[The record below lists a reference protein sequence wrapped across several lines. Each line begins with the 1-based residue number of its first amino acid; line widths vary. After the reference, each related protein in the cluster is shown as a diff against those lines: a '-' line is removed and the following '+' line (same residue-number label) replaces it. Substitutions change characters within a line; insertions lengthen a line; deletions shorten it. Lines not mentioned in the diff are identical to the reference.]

1 MQMSKFVPTVRILP
15 NGLTV
20 IVQPVPY
27 APVAAAVIAYKA
39 GSLWETDHTRGLSH
53 FCEHMMF
60 RGTSRVSGTR
70 FWQTI
75 QRDGGVSNA
84 FTSRDMTAYYAVV
97 PNGRLDDILR
107 IEADRITDLLLDPD
121 TIDTEKM
128 VILEERKMTH
138 VDNPSGALSE
148 ILNRTAFSIHPYGNP
163 VIGYDEDIQQF
174 SREGTETF
182 YRNFYTPS
190 NCVVVLTGRIETEQM
205 IDLAERHFGSIAGTP
220 TEIEPISQEPV
231 QTSERSVEFEH
242 NSTIERLVFSF
253 QGTNA
258 EDPRNPVLDMITMN
272 LAGGRSGRLE
282 ELLVQSETATEVFA
296 SNDNNRD
303 MGLLTLGIGLNAGV
317 SWNAALDTIRKE
329 VESLKKSPL
338 SQEDIDSLKA
348 RFRAM
353 HALTSSSP
361 AGRALELA
369 MGWCICD
376 DPLYSV
382 RAEEIV
388 RSATSEDVMQ
398 AAGDILQEERS
409 TIARLIPART
419 DGCRIEVPAH
429 AGRFV
434 PDVTPPLQMNFDG
447 LEIGDEL
454 LTIPPHSISAGVIEE
469 TFDNGLR
476 ILLKPDHSFPL
487 LTISFSVPMGS
498 GMEPPEKAGL
508 SAITIE
514 AMHYGTEDS
523 NYIEFNRRIEARGTE
538 LSFSAGSERSSGN
551 LTMLST
557 DALSGIEMLSDL
569 LLRPAFRTPDVDM
582 ILREAAVE
590 VGMRMDS
597 VFAVSMDNL
606 ARIMTVPEEAARIPS
621 VEKLSRIRRE
631 DVRAF
636 HHTCVRPLGS
646 VIVIVGAFSPEIL
659 LPELR
664 QRFSGWR
671 NPSEPLPILDQGSD
685 STSPETLLTPLK
697 GKAQTAVIAGYPA
710 PPRDSEDRTAFHL
723 LNAILGDGICSR
735 LGRKLRDSEGLA
747 YAVGS
752 EYFTGRNRGRF
763 LAYLSTSPENAWKAL
778 DAMKREIDILLENPA
793 EPLELRLA
801 KASSIGR
808 HALGLMH
815 YYNVADYLLLVAS
828 TGKPLDQDLISL
840 RRIVKTGRNELR
852 DVARRWLED
861 REPFVSIAGDLEG

>member
-1 MQMSKFVPTVRILP
+1 MNKFIPTVKILT

-27 APVAAAVIAYKA
+27 APVAAAVIAYRA
-39 GSLWETDHTRGLSH
+39 GSLWETDRTRGLSH

-60 RGTSRVSGTR
+60 RGTSLVSGTR

-107 IEADRITDLLLDPD
+107 IEADRITGLLLDPD

-128 VILEERKMTH
+128 VILEERKMTRI
-138 VDNPSGALSE
+138 DNPSGALSE
-148 ILNRTAFSIHPYGNP
+148 MLHRTAFSMHPYRNP

-174 SREGTETF
+174 SRDGTEAF

-190 NCVVVLTGRIETEQM
+190 NCVVVLTGRIETEQTV
-205 IDLAERHFGSIAGTP
+205 DLVERYFGSIAGASTK
-220 TEIEPISQEPV
+220 TESILQDPV

-242 NSTIERLVFSF
+242 NSTIERLVLSF

-258 EDPRNPVLDMITMN
+258 GDPRNPILDMITMN

-282 ELLVQSETATEVFA
+282 ELLVQSEMATEVFA

-303 MGLLTLGIGLNAGV
+303 RGLLTLGIGLNTGV
-317 SWNAALDTIRKE
+317 SWKTALDAIRKE
-329 VESLKKSPL
+329 VRSLKDTLL
-338 SQEDIDSLKA
+338 SQEDIDCLKA

-353 HALTSSSP
+353 RALTSSSP

-388 RSATSEDVMQ
+388 RSATPEDVMQ
-398 AAGDILQEERS
+398 AATAILLEERS
-409 TIARLIPART
+409 TIVRLVPART
-419 DGCRIEVPAH
+419 DGSGIEVPTH
-429 AGRFV
+429 VGRFV
-434 PDVTPPLQMNFDG
+434 PDVTPPQQINFDG
-447 LEIGDEL
+447 LEISDEL
-454 LTIPPHSISAGVIEE
+454 LTIPPHSISAGAIEE
-469 TFDNGLR
+469 TFDNGLK

-508 SAITIE
+508 SAVTIE

-523 NYIEFNRRIEARGTE
+523 NYMEFNRRIEARGTE

-551 LTMLST
+551 MTMLSS
-557 DALSGIEMLSDL
+557 DALSGIEILSDL
-569 LLRPAFRTPDVDM
+569 LLRPAFRALDVDM
-582 ILREAAVE
+582 VLREAAVE
-590 VGMRMDS
+590 VGMRTDS

-621 VEKLSRIRRE
+621 IEKLSRIRRE
-631 DVRAF
+631 DIRSF

-646 VIVIVGAFSPEIL
+646 VIVVVGDFSPETIL
-659 LPELR
+659 SELR
-664 QRFSGWR
+664 QRFSGWI
-671 NPSEPLPILDQGSD
+671 NPPEPLPILDQGSD
-685 STSPETLLTPLK
+685 SLAPETLLTPLK

-710 PPRDSEDRTAFHL
+710 PHRDSEDRTAFHL

-735 LGRKLRDSEGLA
+735 LGRKLRDSDGLA
-747 YAVGS
+747 YSVGS

-763 LAYLSTSPENAWKAL
+763 LAYISTSPEHAWKAL
-778 DAMKREIDILLENPA
+778 NAMRREIDILLENPA

-840 RRIVKTGRNELR
+840 RKIVETGRDELR
-852 DVARRWLED
+852 EVARRWLGD